1 VTILHR
7 MRRRSYRLG
16 RLGLGTFVLVWLS
29 IVTAPCVAMIA
40 MDDCADHDC
49 PHCPPSLCHDLQ
61 PASCEAP
68 EALDSLRAGDISP
81 MVLAPLPAVPTMP
94 ALESLGSGGLAFTPN
109 PPARAGPRA
118 HLIHVQF
125 NE

>member
-1 VTILHR
+1 
-7 MRRRSYRLG
+7 MRRRSRNLG

-29 IVTAPCVAMIA
+29 IVTAPCVAMIS

-49 PHCPPSLCHDLQ
+49 PHCPPTLCHEPE

-68 EALDSLRAGDISP
+68 EALDSLRAGDVSP
-81 MVLAPLPAVPTMP
+81 VVLAPLPAAPTMP
-94 ALESLGSGGLAFTPN
+94 VLASLDSGGLEFPPQ